1 MAGRKRK
8 GERPDGLIQVSLQIG
23 YKDDG
28 RPARKYFYGHS
39 RAEAERKRDEYK
51 ARLAS
56 GFSLD
61 VNMTVSQWIDIFLRT
76 YRSRVNEAYLKSD
89 ERPYRRLEAVLGR
102 MRLLDVRESH
112 LQDALNDVSGMSFS
126 TVDKYRQAIQ
136 RLFERARKNKLIA
149 DNPAADLIMPPFVK
163 GSHRALER
171 WEIEL
176 ILDNWNTKASHAGLW
191 MMLMLLCGLRRGE
204 MMALTWDAV
213 DLVNRTLEVRRVAVI
228 RKNRVK
234 IEERAKT
241 DAGLRT
247 LPLCKVLC
255 DALLTVPE
263 EKRIG
268 YVCLSAKGLPLTESA
283 YERGA
288 ETFCRVLERI
298 LNGEPPTQRGR
309 RTDVERKK
317 AEKGLPLKERKVFSF
332 TAHDLRHTYA
342 TALYDAGV
350 PVKAAQYFLGHA
362 DIRITLELYTHLSKE
377 RESASRLQMVKY
389 LDKWLLDARVLSM
402 LSLGAP
408 EDEMAYNSPR
418 CGKNV
423 VLTIIY

>member
-317 AEKGLPLKERKVFSF
+317 NEKEKDLPLKERKVFSF

-408 EDEMAYNSPR
+408 EDEN
-418 CGKNV
+418 G
-423 VLTIIY
+423 L

>member
-204 MMALTWDAV
+204 IMALTWDAV

-317 AEKGLPLKERKVFSF
+317 AEKEKDLPLKERKVFSF

-408 EDEMAYNSPR
+408 EDEN
-418 CGKNV
+418 G
-423 VLTIIY
+423 L

>member
-268 YVCLSAKGLPLTESA
+268 YVCLSAKGLSLTESA

-317 AEKGLPLKERKVFSF
+317 AEKDLPLKERKVFSF

-408 EDEMAYNSPR
+408 EDEN
-418 CGKNV
+418 G
-423 VLTIIY
+423 L

>member
-317 AEKGLPLKERKVFSF
+317 AEKEKDLPLKERKVFSF

-402 LSLGAP
+402 LSVGAP
-408 EDEMAYNSPR
+408 EDEN
-418 CGKNV
+418 G
-423 VLTIIY
+423 L

>member
-51 ARLAS
+51 TRLAS

-317 AEKGLPLKERKVFSF
+317 TEKEKDLPLKERKVFSF

-408 EDEMAYNSPR
+408 EDEN
-418 CGKNV
+418 G
-423 VLTIIY
+423 L

>member
-61 VNMTVSQWIDIFLRT
+61 INMTVSQWIDIFLRT

-317 AEKGLPLKERKVFSF
+317 TEKEKDLPLKERKVFSF

-408 EDEMAYNSPR
+408 EDEN
-418 CGKNV
+418 G
-423 VLTIIY
+423 L

>member
-76 YRSRVNEAYLKSD
+76 YRARVNEAYLKSD

-228 RKNRVK
+228 RKNSVK

-317 AEKGLPLKERKVFSF
+317 AEKEKDLPLKERKVFSF

-408 EDEMAYNSPR
+408 EDEN
-418 CGKNV
+418 G
-423 VLTIIY
+423 L

>member
-288 ETFCRVLERI
+288 EPFCRVLERI

-317 AEKGLPLKERKVFSF
+317 TEKEKDLPLKERKVFSF

-408 EDEMAYNSPR
+408 EDEN
-418 CGKNV
+418 G
-423 VLTIIY
+423 L

>member
-317 AEKGLPLKERKVFSF
+317 AEKDLPLKERKVFSF

-408 EDEMAYNSPR
+408 EDEN
-418 CGKNV
+418 G
-423 VLTIIY
+423 L

>member
-51 ARLAS
+51 TRLAS

-317 AEKGLPLKERKVFSF
+317 AEKDLPLKERKVFSF

-408 EDEMAYNSPR
+408 EDEN
-418 CGKNV
+418 G
-423 VLTIIY
+423 L

>member
-8 GERPDGLIQVSLQIG
+8 GERPDGLIQVSLQIC

-176 ILDNWNTKASHAGLW
+176 ILDNWNTRASHAGLW

-317 AEKGLPLKERKVFSF
+317 AEKEKDLPLKERKVFSF

-408 EDEMAYNSPR
+408 EDEN
-418 CGKNV
+418 G
-423 VLTIIY
+423 L

>member
-149 DNPAADLIMPPFVK
+149 DNPAADLIVPPFVK

-317 AEKGLPLKERKVFSF
+317 AEKEKDLPLKERKVFSF

-408 EDEMAYNSPR
+408 EDEN
-418 CGKNV
+418 G
-423 VLTIIY
+423 L

>member
-317 AEKGLPLKERKVFSF
+317 TEKEKELPLKERKVFSF

-408 EDEMAYNSPR
+408 EDEN
-418 CGKNV
+418 G
-423 VLTIIY
+423 L

>member
-1 MAGRKRK
+1 
-8 GERPDGLIQVSLQIG
+8 
-23 YKDDG
+23 
-28 RPARKYFYGHS
+28 
-39 RAEAERKRDEYK
+39 
-51 ARLAS
+51 
-56 GFSLD
+56 
-61 VNMTVSQWIDIFLRT
+61 
-76 YRSRVNEAYLKSD
+76 
-89 ERPYRRLEAVLGR
+89 
-102 MRLLDVRESH
+102 
-112 LQDALNDVSGMSFS
+112 NDVSGMSFS

-255 DALLTVPE
+255 D
-263 EKRIG
+263 
-268 YVCLSAKGLPLTESA
+268 
-283 YERGA
+283 
-288 ETFCRVLERI
+288 
-298 LNGEPPTQRGR
+298 
-309 RTDVERKK
+309 
-317 AEKGLPLKERKVFSF
+317 
-332 TAHDLRHTYA
+332 
-342 TALYDAGV
+342 
-350 PVKAAQYFLGHA
+350 
-362 DIRITLELYTHLSKE
+362 
-377 RESASRLQMVKY
+377 
-389 LDKWLLDARVLSM
+389 
-402 LSLGAP
+402 
-408 EDEMAYNSPR
+408 
-418 CGKNV
+418 
-423 VLTIIY
+423 

>member
-61 VNMTVSQWIDIFLRT
+61 VNMTVSQWIDIFLKT

-317 AEKGLPLKERKVFSF
+317 TEKEKDLPLKERKVFSF

-408 EDEMAYNSPR
+408 EDEN
-418 CGKNV
+418 G
-423 VLTIIY
+423 I

>member
-126 TVDKYRQAIQ
+126 TVDKYRQAI
-136 RLFERARKNKLIA
+136 RRVFERARKNKLISE
-149 DNPAADLIMPPFVK
+149 NPAEYLITPVSKK

-171 WEIEL
+171 WEVEL
-176 ILDNWNTKASHAGLW
+176 ILNNWNTPASHAGLW
-191 MMLMLLCGLRRGE
+191 VMLMLLCGLRRGE
-204 MMALTWDAV
+204 MMALDWSS
-213 DLVNRTLEVRRVAVI
+213 VNLEARTLEVRAVAVI
-228 RKNRVK
+228 TSNQVV
-234 IEERAKT
+234 IEQRAKT
-241 DAGLRT
+241 DAGLRV
-247 LPLCKVLC
+247 LPICQALYA
-255 DALLTVPE
+255 ALLTVPE
-263 EKRIG
+263 DKREG
-268 YVCLSAKGLPLTESA
+268 FVCLSAKGQPLTESA
-283 YERGA
+283 VSRGL

-317 AEKGLPLKERKVFSF
+317 AEKEKSLPPKERKEFSF

-362 DIRITLELYTHLSKE
+362 DIRLTLELYTHLSKE
-377 RESASRLQMVKY
+377 RESASRNQMVKY
-389 LDKWLLDARVLSM
+389 LDEWLDSRVMNPISFELSD
-402 LSLGAP
+402 GQNEP
-408 EDEMAYNSPR
+408 
-418 CGKNV
+418 
-423 VLTIIY
+423 

>member
-163 GSHRALER
+163 GLHRALER

-176 ILDNWNTKASHAGLW
+176 ILDNWNTKASHEGLW

-317 AEKGLPLKERKVFSF
+317 AEKDLPLKERKVFSF

-408 EDEMAYNSPR
+408 EDEN
-418 CGKNV
+418 G
-423 VLTIIY
+423 L

>member
-28 RPARKYFYGHS
+28 LPARKYFYGHS

-228 RKNRVK
+228 RKNHVK

-317 AEKGLPLKERKVFSF
+317 AEKDLPLKERKVFSF

-408 EDEMAYNSPR
+408 EDEN
-418 CGKNV
+418 G
-423 VLTIIY
+423 L

>member
-268 YVCLSAKGLPLTESA
+268 YVCLSAKELPLTESA

-317 AEKGLPLKERKVFSF
+317 TEKEKDLPLKERKVFSF

-408 EDEMAYNSPR
+408 EDEN
-418 CGKNV
+418 G
-423 VLTIIY
+423 L

>member
-263 EKRIG
+263 KKRIG

-317 AEKGLPLKERKVFSF
+317 AEKEKDLPLKERKVFSF

-408 EDEMAYNSPR
+408 EDEN
-418 CGKNV
+418 G
-423 VLTIIY
+423 L

>member
-176 ILDNWNTKASHAGLW
+176 ILDNWNTRASHAGLW

-317 AEKGLPLKERKVFSF
+317 AEKDLPLKERKVFSF

-408 EDEMAYNSPR
+408 EDEN
-418 CGKNV
+418 G
-423 VLTIIY
+423 L

>member
-176 ILDNWNTKASHAGLW
+176 IVDNWNTKASHAGLW

-317 AEKGLPLKERKVFSF
+317 TEKEKDLPLKERKVFSF

-408 EDEMAYNSPR
+408 EDEN
-418 CGKNV
+418 G
-423 VLTIIY
+423 L

>member
-317 AEKGLPLKERKVFSF
+317 AEKEKDLPLKERKVFSF

-377 RESASRLQMVKY
+377 RESVSRLQMVKY

-408 EDEMAYNSPR
+408 EDEN
-418 CGKNV
+418 G
-423 VLTIIY
+423 L

>member
-317 AEKGLPLKERKVFSF
+317 AEKEKDLPFKERKVFSF

-408 EDEMAYNSPR
+408 EDEN
-418 CGKNV
+418 G
-423 VLTIIY
+423 L

>member
-61 VNMTVSQWIDIFLRT
+61 VNMTVSQWIDIFLKT

-317 AEKGLPLKERKVFSF
+317 TEKEKDLPLKERKVFSF

-408 EDEMAYNSPR
+408 EDEN
-418 CGKNV
+418 G
-423 VLTIIY
+423 L

>member
-163 GSHRALER
+163 GAHRALER

-317 AEKGLPLKERKVFSF
+317 AEKDLPLKERKVFSF

-408 EDEMAYNSPR
+408 EDEN
-418 CGKNV
+418 G
-423 VLTIIY
+423 L

>member
-171 WEIEL
+171 CEIEL

-317 AEKGLPLKERKVFSF
+317 TEKEKDLPLKERKVFSF

-408 EDEMAYNSPR
+408 EDEN
-418 CGKNV
+418 G
-423 VLTIIY
+423 I

>member
-317 AEKGLPLKERKVFSF
+317 AEKEKDLPLKERKVFSF

-408 EDEMAYNSPR
+408 EDEN
-418 CGKNV
+418 G
-423 VLTIIY
+423 L

>member
-176 ILDNWNTKASHAGLW
+176 ILDNWNTKASHAGPW

-228 RKNRVK
+228 RKNHVK

-317 AEKGLPLKERKVFSF
+317 TEKEKDLPLKERKVFSF

-408 EDEMAYNSPR
+408 EDEN
-418 CGKNV
+418 G
-423 VLTIIY
+423 L

>member
-317 AEKGLPLKERKVFSF
+317 AEKDLPLKERKVFSF

-377 RESASRLQMVKY
+377 RESASRLRMVKY

-408 EDEMAYNSPR
+408 EDEN
-418 CGKNV
+418 G
-423 VLTIIY
+423 L

>member
-61 VNMTVSQWIDIFLRT
+61 VNMTVSQWIDIFLKT

-317 AEKGLPLKERKVFSF
+317 AEKEKDLPLKERKVFSF

-408 EDEMAYNSPR
+408 EDEN
-418 CGKNV
+418 G
-423 VLTIIY
+423 L

>member
-176 ILDNWNTKASHAGLW
+176 ILDNWNTRASHAGLW

-317 AEKGLPLKERKVFSF
+317 TEKEKDLPLKERKVFSF

-408 EDEMAYNSPR
+408 EDEN
-418 CGKNV
+418 G
-423 VLTIIY
+423 I

>member
-317 AEKGLPLKERKVFSF
+317 TEKDLPLKERKVFSF

-408 EDEMAYNSPR
+408 EDEN
-418 CGKNV
+418 G
-423 VLTIIY
+423 L

>member
-317 AEKGLPLKERKVFSF
+317 AEKGPPAQGAESVLVHCARSSSHIRDGPLRRRCACEGRAVFPRPCRHKDNTRTLYASIQGTRINLCLSSGKTHANTWLP
-332 TAHDLRHTYA
+332 
-342 TALYDAGV
+342 
-350 PVKAAQYFLGHA
+350 
-362 DIRITLELYTHLSKE
+362 I
-377 RESASRLQMVKY
+377 LQ
-389 LDKWLLDARVLSM
+389 
-402 LSLGAP
+402 
-408 EDEMAYNSPR
+408 
-418 CGKNV
+418 
-423 VLTIIY
+423 

>member
-317 AEKGLPLKERKVFSF
+317 TEKEKDLPLKERKVFSF

-408 EDEMAYNSPR
+408 EDEN
-418 CGKNV
+418 G
-423 VLTIIY
+423 I

>member
-61 VNMTVSQWIDIFLRT
+61 VNMTVSQWIDIFLKT

-317 AEKGLPLKERKVFSF
+317 AEKDLPLKERKVFSF

-408 EDEMAYNSPR
+408 EDEN
-418 CGKNV
+418 G
-423 VLTIIY
+423 L

>member
-8 GERPDGLIQVSLQIG
+8 GERPDGLIQVSRQIG
-23 YKDDG
+23 YRDDG

-317 AEKGLPLKERKVFSF
+317 TEKEKDLPLKERKVFSF

-408 EDEMAYNSPR
+408 EDEN
-418 CGKNV
+418 G
-423 VLTIIY
+423 L

>member
-317 AEKGLPLKERKVFSF
+317 AEKDLPLKERKVFSF

-377 RESASRLQMVKY
+377 RESVSRLQMVKY

-408 EDEMAYNSPR
+408 EDEN
-418 CGKNV
+418 G
-423 VLTIIY
+423 L

>member
-1 MAGRKRK
+1 
-8 GERPDGLIQVSLQIG
+8 
-23 YKDDG
+23 
-28 RPARKYFYGHS
+28 
-39 RAEAERKRDEYK
+39 
-51 ARLAS
+51 
-56 GFSLD
+56 
-61 VNMTVSQWIDIFLRT
+61 
-76 YRSRVNEAYLKSD
+76 
-89 ERPYRRLEAVLGR
+89 
-102 MRLLDVRESH
+102 
-112 LQDALNDVSGMSFS
+112 
-126 TVDKYRQAIQ
+126 
-136 RLFERARKNKLIA
+136 
-149 DNPAADLIMPPFVK
+149 
-163 GSHRALER
+163 
-171 WEIEL
+171 
-176 ILDNWNTKASHAGLW
+176 

-317 AEKGLPLKERKVFSF
+317 AEKDLPLKERKVFSF

-408 EDEMAYNSPR
+408 EDEN
-418 CGKNV
+418 G
-423 VLTIIY
+423 L

>member
-176 ILDNWNTKASHAGLW
+176 ILDNWNTNASHAGFW
-191 MMLMLLCGLRRGE
+191 MMLMLLCGIRRGE

-317 AEKGLPLKERKVFSF
+317 TEKEKDLPLKERKVFSF

-408 EDEMAYNSPR
+408 EDEN
-418 CGKNV
+418 G
-423 VLTIIY
+423 L